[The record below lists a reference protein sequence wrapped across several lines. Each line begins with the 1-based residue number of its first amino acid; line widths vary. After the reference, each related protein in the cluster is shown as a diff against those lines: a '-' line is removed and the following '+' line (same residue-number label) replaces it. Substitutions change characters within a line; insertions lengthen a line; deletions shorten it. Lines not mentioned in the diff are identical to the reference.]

1 MPQINLNIKG
11 NWFNDVYFPLLF
23 DYSKRYEV
31 YYGGSGSGKSQF
43 VFQKIIIKALNRKR
57 KVLVA
62 RKVARTNLN
71 STYQMTI
78 DILDKLQI
86 KKYCKINLSTM
97 QITLPNDSVFIF
109 TGLDDAEKI
118 KSISGIT
125 DIVVEEATELN
136 LDDYTQLDLRLRAD
150 IADLQLICMFNPI
163 SKANWTY
170 KRWFADDSIVDH
182 SSTMILK
189 TTYLDNRFLPKSYT
203 DNLQMLAQT
212 NPAYYRIYAL
222 GEFCSLDKLVF
233 ANYAVKD
240 FDRSTIQGELAIGI
254 DFGFTNDL
262 CTIVSSIVD
271 QTNKTIYIFDAWGER
286 GKTNQELAE
295 IIKAK
300 GYSKSTIIADAAE
313 PKSIEEI
320 KRCGVYRIRGC
331 IKGQDSIL
339 YGIQKLQQ
347 YQIIVSPNCQGLI
360 EEFQNY
366 SWKKD
371 KITGEYINEPIDK
384 WNHYIDALRYSMQ
397 CIDNK
402 HKVQILDKFY

>member
-1 MPQINLNIKG
+1 MNQ
-11 NWFNDVYFPLLF
+11 
-23 DYSKRYEV
+23 
-31 YYGGSGSGKSQF
+31 
-43 VFQKIIIKALNRKR
+43 KR
-57 KVLVA
+57 KILIA
-62 RKVARTNLN
+62 RKIARTNLN
-71 STYQMTI
+71 STFQTVI
-78 DILDKLQI
+78 DILDKLHI
-86 KKYCKINLSTM
+86 TKYCKINYTTQ
-97 QITLPNDSVFIF
+97 QITLPNDSVLIF

-118 KSISGIT
+118 KSIAGIT
-125 DIVVEEATELN
+125 DIVCEECTELS
-136 LDDYTQLDLRLRAD
+136 LDDVTQLDLRLRA
-150 IADLQLICMFNPI
+150 IADGLQMFFMFNPI

-170 KRWFADDSIVDH
+170 KRWFAEDAVINDD
-182 SSTMILK
+182 TMILK

-203 DNLQMLAQT
+203 DNLQMLAET

-222 GEFCSLDKLVF
+222 GEFCSLDKLVLT
-233 ANYAVKD
+233 NYTVKE
-240 FDRSTIQGELAIGI
+240 FDRSAIKGELAIGI

-262 CTIVSSIVD
+262 CTIVSSIID
-271 QTNKTIYIFDAWGER
+271 QQNKVIYVFNAWGDK

-300 GYSKSTIIADAAE
+300 GYSKSTIIADSAE

-331 IKGQDSIL
+331 TKGQDSIL

-347 YQIIVSPNCQGLI
+347 YQIVVSPECNGLI

-371 KITGEYINEPIDK
+371 KITGEYVNEPIDK

-397 CIDNK
+397 CVDDSLK
-402 HKVQILDKFY
+402 LKSFSKSLLGL

>member
-1 MPQINLNIKG
+1 M
-11 NWFNDVYFPLLF
+11 
-23 DYSKRYEV
+23 
-31 YYGGSGSGKSQF
+31 
-43 VFQKIIIKALNRKR
+43 FQKIVIKALNQKR
-57 KVLVA
+57 KILVA
-62 RKVARTNLN
+62 RKIARTNLN
-71 STYQMTI
+71 STFQTVI
-78 DILDKLQI
+78 DILNIMKI
-86 KKYCKINLSTM
+86 TKYCRINYSTQ

-109 TGLDDAEKI
+109 TGMDDAEKI
-118 KSISGIT
+118 KSIAGIT
-125 DIVVEEATELN
+125 DIVCEECTELS
-136 LDDYTQLDLRLRAD
+136 LDDVTQLDLRLRA
-150 IADLQLICMFNPI
+150 IADGLQMFFMFNPI

-170 KRWFADDSIVDH
+170 KRWFAEDAVINDDTI
-182 SSTMILK
+182 ILK
-189 TTYLDNRFLPKSYT
+189 TTYLDNRFLPESYVK
-203 DNLQMLAQT
+203 NLEEMAET

-222 GEFCSLDKLVF
+222 GEFCSLEKLVF
-233 ANYAVKD
+233 ANYKVKE
-240 FDRSTIQGELAIGI
+240 FDRSAIQGDLAIGI

-262 CTIVSSIVD
+262 CTIVSSLID
-271 QTNKTIYIFDAWGER
+271 QQNKAIYIFDAWGER

-331 IKGQDSIL
+331 IKGPDSIL

-366 SWKKD
+366 GWKKD

-384 WNHYIDALRYSMQ
+384 WNHYIDALRYSLQ
-397 CIDNK
+397 CVDDR
-402 HKVQILDKFY
+402 HKVKVMDKFY